1 MWQLLLLLLACG
13 AQLRVAKA
21 QSDYHSLPNVYKE
34 AVKLAI
40 KKAHETA
47 RSHVNFYGVLSSP
60 PPKVTEN
67 NIYITIHLKATKCP
81 KENPD
86 HRHECQFEIQRPL
99 FNCAVCADRSD
110 DNLRE
115 IFTDC
120 KWEKQVN
127 EGVVFDRNKRCSK
140 HIMVGHSHLASP
152 EKRCGQRARVLPGR
166 WLTPGLRP
174 STEKSAKEETVANVL
189 ARLGVWLLVFQV
201 LS

>member
-21 QSDYHSLPNVYKE
+21 QSDYHSLTSVYKE

-60 PPKVTEN
+60 PPQVTEK
-67 NIYITIHLKATKCP
+67 NIYITIHLKPTKCP
-81 KENPD
+81 KTNPD
-86 HRHECQFEIQRPL
+86 HRRECQFESRRPL
-99 FNCAVCADRSD
+99 FNCAVCAHRRR
-110 DNLRE
+110 NVVRQ

-127 EGVVFDRNKRCSK
+127 ERVLRDRNKRCSK
-140 HIMVGHSHLASP
+140 HIMVGHSHLASRTDGSSSP
-152 EKRCGQRARVLPGR
+152 VEC
-166 WLTPGLRP
+166 
-174 STEKSAKEETVANVL
+174 
-189 ARLGVWLLVFQV
+189 LGCF
-201 LS
+201 